1 MQSIYGWSTLQYQA
15 WARGNLTVGGS
26 DQTLLHSFTDGMLE
40 LRVDGKEG
48 ILGGLLLI
56 LQSPNC
62 PTSNLGPACDL
73 SSTHP

>member
-48 ILGGLLLI
+48 ILG
-56 LQSPNC
+56 
-62 PTSNLGPACDL
+62 DYY
-73 SSTHP
+73 